1 MRERRWSLLLLA
13 YERAGRRVDGLR
25 AFERAR
31 RTLALELGVPPG
43 PELVTRY
50 ESLLREDHVTPQT
63 STSSFHG
70 VTLSDRR
77 TAEAAGRVCCGD
89 VPAAVRLLTDAA
101 CCARDAGDVRRFA
114 EAALGAAGEGWR
126 ASLDATDETVV
137 LLSEALDH
145 VPPGP
150 TRLRARLLARS
161 AIALSHHRPASECE
175 AMATKALA
183 IARAIDEPSLVAGAL
198 HALCVVVW
206 DPERH
211 EQHSKWTDELLA
223 LARNRTDEPWDRWAL
238 PIVARVR
245 AIDGDIAGACDA
257 LDRLA
262 GEAAR
267 CGDRGGLFDAVVCRR
282 ASRQR
287 CRRMVGGTR
296 DARAISRAAADAALI
311 DPAGGALLETGMLGI
326 IDLLAGP
333 THVGKLPPVEWP
345 MPSMELS
352 VQAWYADCL
361 ARSGATEKACE
372 ALAAIDQSFVVDV
385 DHDAYWLATLSMLA
399 DAVHLTSD
407 AHIGAAVWECLQ
419 PVADLT
425 IFDPGLMYRGSAADA
440 AGLAAATCGRHRDAV
455 ELLTVGL
462 AQHEHHGR
470 LG

>member
-1 MRERRWSLLLLA
+1 MLRSRIFAIGHGQTAVVRSSRNCSCRRSKRGTRQPLDEHSPADVVAALEALVAAQPLRERRWSLLLLA

-50 ESLLREDHVTPQT
+50 ESLLREDHATPQT

-70 VTLSDRR
+70 VTRSDRR
-77 TAEAAGRVCCGD
+77 TAEAEAARARGD
-89 VPAAVRLLTDAA
+89 VPAAVRLFTDAA
-101 CCARDAGDVRRFA
+101 RCARDAGDVRRFA

-137 LLSEALDH
+137 LLTEALDH

-223 LARNRTDEPWDRWAL
+223 LVRNRTDEPWDRWAL
-238 PIVARVR
+238 PIVARLR
-245 AIDGDIAGACDA
+245 AIDGDIVGACDA

-267 CGDRGGLFDAVVCRR
+267 CGDRGGLFDASYADVLR
-282 ASRQR
+282 AS
-287 CRRMVGGTR
+287 VAGEWSA
-296 DARAISRAAADAALI
+296 ARAC
-311 DPAGGALLETGMLGI
+311 T
-326 IDLLAGP
+326 LAP
-333 THVGKLPPVEWP
+333 F
-345 MPSMELS
+345 
-352 VQAWYADCL
+352 
-361 ARSGATEKACE
+361 ARPQT
-372 ALAAIDQSFVVDV
+372 
-385 DHDAYWLATLSMLA
+385 
-399 DAVHLTSD
+399 
-407 AHIGAAVWECLQ
+407 
-419 PVADLT
+419 
-425 IFDPGLMYRGSAADA
+425 R
-440 AGLAAATCGRHRDAV
+440 R
-455 ELLTVGL
+455 
-462 AQHEHHGR
+462 
-470 LG
+470 